1 MNNNLKVV
9 VFNACPRLG
18 KGCAAE
24 HMIKLTNTDDH
35 FYTAHHREF
44 KDSLFKLCAAM
55 YGITVEEFLKD
66 YDKED
71 KYSPTGWSKDAAK
84 FSIDAALTEDCNCFH
99 GCHCGVQDKLYHYS
113 QRSSLIHMSEN
124 IIKPV
129 FGKDAFGKAMVA
141 SLPESGIV
149 FVSDGGFAEELLPV
163 IDHVGQ
169 KNVLVVK
176 IHRKGVDFA
185 GDSRA
190 YLDNKDL
197 GEKPVKM
204 VDIDNDGTLE
214 EFLVGVEK
222 VIGNWLNKTL

>member
-9 VFNACPRLG
+9 VFNAPMRLG
-18 KGCAAE
+18 KDSAAE
-24 HMIKLTNTDDH
+24 HMVNLVNTEDT
-35 FYTAHHREF
+35 FYTAHQRAF
-44 KDSLFKLCAAM
+44 KDSLFNLCAAM
-55 YGITVEEFLKD
+55 YGITVEEFLEGYDEPSDYVEGEWYKD
-66 YDKED
+66 
-71 KYSPTGWSKDAAK
+71 SLQ
-84 FSIDAALTEDCNCFH
+84 FFIDASLDRGKGFEYKR
-99 GCHCGVQDKLYHYS
+99 GYS

-169 KNVLVVK
+169 ENVLVVK

-197 GEKPVKM
+197 GDKPVCM
-204 VDIDNDGTLE
+204 VNINNDGSLE
-214 EFLVGVEK
+214 EFLGGVEYT
-222 VIGNWLNKTL
+222 VGEWLLC

>member
-1 MNNNLKVV
+1 MNDKLKVV
-9 VFNACPRLG
+9 VFNAPPRLG
-18 KGCAAE
+18 KGVAAE

-35 FYTAHHREF
+35 FYTAYHREF

-55 YGITVEEFLKD
+55 YGVSVDEFLEE
-66 YDKED
+66 YDEESVK
-71 KYSPTGWSKDAAK
+71 SPTGWCKDMDT
-84 FSIDAALTEDCNCFH
+84 FSINSDIYSDCNCWRD
-99 GCHCGVQDKLYHYS
+99 CHCGHLGVEKFYS

-141 SLPESGIV
+141 SLPEQGIV
-149 FVSDGGFAEELLPV
+149 FISDGGFSEELLPV

-169 KNVLVVK
+169 DNVLVVK
-176 IHRKGVDFA
+176 IHRKGVDFT

-197 GEKPVKM
+197 GEKPVCM
-204 VDIDNDGTLE
+204 VDVDNDYTLE
-214 EFLVGVEK
+214 QFLANIEYVVTE
-222 VIGNWLNKTL
+222 WLN